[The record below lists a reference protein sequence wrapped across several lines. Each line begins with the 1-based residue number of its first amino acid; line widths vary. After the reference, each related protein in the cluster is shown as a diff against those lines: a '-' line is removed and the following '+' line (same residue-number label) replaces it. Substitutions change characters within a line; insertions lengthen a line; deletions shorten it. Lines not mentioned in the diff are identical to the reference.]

1 MIRFAI
7 IGAGSIA
14 HRFMDSLVHE
24 KDASLYAIFGRN
36 REKLEAFR
44 EKYPCEKIYTDLE
57 ELLNDSNVD
66 AVYVSLP
73 NELHK
78 DAVLK
83 ALDRHI
89 PVLCEKPA
97 VLSVTDMKEIMA
109 SARKNDT
116 LFMEAMKSRFTPLY
130 RKLKEEVGNGLLGDL
145 VSIDTSLIF
154 HGRKEELLKRP
165 GATEVPAGCGIYG
178 VSFLEDFLGDI
189 HPVKEYHAVYQSR
202 DFYIHVTFKDKQGRT
217 GTVETGID
225 LRKEARAV
233 LRGTKGYLVI
243 PDFHRC
249 HKAILCLN
257 GKEAEELSIP
267 LVVDDFSDEIRAFL
281 SCIEEGKKECPL
293 MPLSKSLRLQEILE
307 EMRKIRS

>member
-1 MIRFAI
+1 MIRIAI

-14 HRFMDSLVHE
+14 RRFMNSLVHE
-24 KDASLYAIFGRN
+24 KDASLYAIYGRST
-36 REKLEAFR
+36 EKLRAFR
-44 EKYPCEKIYTDLE
+44 EKYPCEKIYTGLE
-57 ELLNDSNVD
+57 ELLDDPNVD

-83 ALDRHI
+83 ALDHHI

-97 VLSVTDMKEIMA
+97 VLNPQDMKEIMA

-116 LFMEAMKSRFTPLY
+116 LFMGAMKSRFTPLY
-130 RKLKEEVGNGLLGDL
+130 RKLREEVANGLLGDL

-178 VSFLEDFLGDI
+178 ISFLEDFLGDI
-189 HPVKEYHAVYQSR
+189 HPVKEYHAMYQGR
-202 DFYIHVTFKDKQGRT
+202 DFYIHVTFEDGQGRT

-233 LRGTKGYLVI
+233 LRGTEGYLVI

-249 HKAILCLN
+249 HTAILCLN
-257 GKEAEELSIP
+257 GEEAQEISCP
-267 LVVDDFSDEIRAFL
+267 LDVDDFSDEIRAFL
-281 SCIEEGKKECPL
+281 SCIRERKTECPL
-293 MPLSKSLRLQEILE
+293 MPLDKSLRLQEILE
-307 EMRKIRS
+307 EMRTIRR